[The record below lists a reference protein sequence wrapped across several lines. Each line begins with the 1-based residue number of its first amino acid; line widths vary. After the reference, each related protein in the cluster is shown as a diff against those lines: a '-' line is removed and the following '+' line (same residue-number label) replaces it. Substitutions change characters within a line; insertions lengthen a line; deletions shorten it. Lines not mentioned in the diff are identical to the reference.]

1 MARVVGKGNADGLME
16 GGNSGNSP
24 PSPTQTVTQI
34 NHLVCPLLYTIYG
47 GRIANLIK
55 HKEALI
61 SKMPLIVQ
69 LMFSKSMTR

>member
-55 HKEALI
+55 TQISSLAWQLFINFLI
-61 SKMPLIVQ
+61 LS
-69 LMFSKSMTR
+69 F